1 MRLFLAWHYARQA
14 KRAAIGVGRGGSPGG
29 KQFWRYLSGPFQS
42 QMITRCPNRTK
53 QSCNRTELNSEL
65 LDPFY
70 LATVEAVEEAVV
82 NAIVAG
88 EDAETVKP
96 VGHVCRAIDT
106 KALADLFN
114 DK

>member
-1 MRLFLAWHYARQA
+1 MPQQDE
-14 KRAAIGVGRGGSPGG
+14 AIL
-29 KQFWRYLSGPFQS
+29 Q
-42 QMITRCPNRTK
+42 
-53 QSCNRTELNSEL
+53 RTELNSEL